1 MHHGYSMAKNLYSDK
16 RVTWFYAKKVKN
28 NTPTQTKVILISP
41 GIILLTEVSC
51 FLEVHL
57 LFKRD
62 TQNSS

>member
-1 MHHGYSMAKNLYSDK
+1 MHDGYLTKNPYSDK
-16 RVTWFYAKKVKN
+16 RVTWLYVKRVKN
-28 NTPTQTKVILISP
+28 DTPTQTKVILISP